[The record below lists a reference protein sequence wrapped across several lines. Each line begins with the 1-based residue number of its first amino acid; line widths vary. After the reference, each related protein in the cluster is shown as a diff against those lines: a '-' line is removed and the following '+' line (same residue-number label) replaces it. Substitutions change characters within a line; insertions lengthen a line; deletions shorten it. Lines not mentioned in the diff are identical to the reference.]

1 MPLKKGRSEKV
12 ISSNISEMMKKYER
26 SDKIG
31 TSRPKSKG
39 KALDQAV
46 AIALSTAGKEKKMKA
61 GGAVKGRMGPV
72 ATVKKRDGNK
82 PVKIY

>member
-1 MPLKKGRSEKV
+1 MPLKKGRSPKV

-31 TSRPKSKG
+31 TSKPSSKG

-46 AIALSTAGKEKKMKA
+46 AISLSSAGKKKMKT
-61 GGAVKGRMGPV
+61 GGAAKGRMGPV